1 MIWLGGWKNLNYCL
15 AMSTVIEIESAI
27 RKLSREELRHI
38 QDLLDD
44 ILEDEMEF
52 TDEFKAS
59 IERGKRDLA
68 EGRVRHK

>member
-1 MIWLGGWKNLNYCL
+1 
-15 AMSTVIEIESAI
+15 MSTVIEIESAI

-68 EGRVRHK
+68 EGRVRRK